1 MKKIVVF
8 SLSIL
13 LISYLLMLS
22 KYLVIEEILGLFS
35 FPILLVTIISSIRYL
50 AIRIFKKISFS
61 KFITNSLVVACVLQ
75 LIIIGLIL
83 WSATTRYFS
92 REKVINDIDYAIKV
106 MEDVHPNL
114 YAKISKEEFI
124 ARTDSIKELLP
135 LKVSDVESYKALRKI
150 FSQIGDGHTG
160 GGWNFFSNRM
170 AILFRKTLPYK
181 IDVKNERLFVS
192 KNYFYRNTIPIGSE
206 IIKIN
211 GKTSSQCLSE
221 ISELLSYETIP
232 FRNSMLNSP
241 LFWGL
246 WNDFQNFE
254 ITYKAPDTK
263 TIRTIKTSG
272 GLISKM
278 LAFSESSGKNYSYK
292 TLPDN
297 IGYIEFN
304 SFNDLDKFKTFL
316 DSTFRL
322 IEHNN
327 VRSLIIDIR
336 KNGGG
341 NSSLGDEI
349 MQYISKVDFKM
360 ADSCIIKISNVLIK
374 EKQFNWI
381 DSAKR
386 VAGSLY
392 NSHDTSKTKLRE
404 NPLRF
409 KGKSYLLIGGNTF
422 SSATMFA
429 GSFQCYNVGKIIGTE
444 TGGLTA
450 CFGDVYSFE
459 LPNTKFNMG
468 VSYKKFFNAC
478 GIDNRRGVVPDYI
491 VENSFEDERKGI
503 DSVLKFTIDLI
514 EQNKK

>member
-1 MKKIVVF
+1 MKKIVGF
-8 SLSIL
+8 SLLII
-13 LISYLLMLS
+13 LISFLLLLS
-22 KYLVIEEILGLFS
+22 KYLVIEEILGFFL
-35 FPILLVTIISSIRYL
+35 FPILLVIIVSTIPYL
-50 AIRIFKKISFS
+50 IIRIFRKISYK

-75 LIIIGLIL
+75 LVIVSLIL
-83 WSATTRYFS
+83 WSASNRYFA
-92 REKVINDIDYAIKV
+92 REKVINDIDYSIKI

-114 YAKISKEEFI
+114 YAEISKKAFI
-124 ARTDSIKELLP
+124 AKTDSLKRLLP
-135 LKVSDVESYKALRKI
+135 LKVSDVEAYKTLRKI
-150 FSQIGDGHTG
+150 FSQLRDGHTG

-170 AILFRKTLPYK
+170 AILFRKSFPYK
-181 IDVKNERLFVS
+181 IEIKNERMFVS
-192 KNYFYRNTIPIGSE
+192 KNYFYRNTIPVGSE

-211 GKTSSQCLSE
+211 GKTSNQCLSE
-221 ISELLSYETIP
+221 INELLSYETIP
-232 FRNSMLNSP
+232 FRNAMLSSP

-246 WNDFQNFE
+246 WNDFQYFE

-263 TIRTIKTSG
+263 TIRTIRSTG
-272 GLISKM
+272 GLISKI

-292 TLPDN
+292 ILPDN

-316 DSTFRL
+316 DSTFRS

-327 VRSLIIDIR
+327 VRDLIIDIR

-349 MQYISKVDFKM
+349 MQYISKTDFKM
-360 ADSCIIKISNVLIK
+360 ADSCIIKISNELINK
-374 EKQFNWI
+374 KQLNWI

-404 NPLRF
+404 NSLRF

-429 GSFQCYNVGKIIGTE
+429 CSFQCYNVGKIIGTE

-459 LPNTKFNMG
+459 LPNTKLNMG
-468 VSYKKFFNAC
+468 VSYKKFYNAC
-478 GIDNRRGVVPDYI
+478 GIDNRRGVIPDYI
-491 VENSFEDERKGI
+491 IENSFEDERKGI
-503 DSVLKFTIDLI
+503 DRVLKFTIDLI